1 VAAGASTSIKITA
14 DVPASTANNTQLKN
28 SASADSTTDDPN
40 ETNNTSNEVTT
51 NVVRQAD
58 LEITKSDS
66 PDPVTAGTNLTYTI
80 TVTNG
85 GPGAA
90 STRIPVHAT
99 DVGALASGVSL
110 TDVLPPQTT
119 FVSLT
124 QNTGPSFGCTT
135 PAVGTNGTVTC
146 LIASLATGASASFS
160 LVVAIAPSASGT
172 VSNTATV
179 ATQNTSDP
187 NPANDTATANTL
199 LTSGTA
205 IPTMSP
211 LLLALLAMAFAL
223 TGFIVLRRG
232 A

>member
-1 VAAGASTSIKITA
+1 MNHRSKTLVCALIFAGLAVYDVKAAS
-14 DVPASTANNTQLKN
+14 P
-28 SASADSTTDDPN
+28 PP
-40 ETNNTSNEVTT
+40 
-51 NVVRQAD
+51 AD
-58 LEITKSDS
+58 LGVTKSAV
-66 PDPVTAGTNLTYTI
+66 PTAAAGTNLTYTI
-80 TVTNG
+80 TVTNA

-90 STRIPVHAT
+90 SIRTPVHAT

-135 PAVGTNGTVTC
+135 PAVGANGTVTC